1 MAVFSKLQTASNQ
14 DFRPTHSQRIRAEN
28 SVVAILTNL
37 RKRISGSDNERGAIL
52 ILSALIMMLLLF
64 IAAFATDLG
73 AWYRQGQ
80 AQQRAADVGS
90 LNGMQ
95 AYDRE
100 YKAYF
105 AAQTP
110 PVQTWTQLTDAQRT
124 EAERQAMV
132 AAINTIVG
140 LLETSGH
147 TFSSTPTEVQLSP
160 PPNVAGDQSIFTIT
174 SDDGTLVTI
183 TREGDGMSVSLS
195 ADGDQY
201 FSNLLRDAP
210 QITRKS
216 TAVLSNCGAECTHS
230 IEINPPFVGFAAT
243 GQGDGYGPLLFD
255 KDPTNDGIEEIWAV
269 NHHSNSGSNY
279 SVICMSVETKSECS
293 GSANVH
299 YSLPYDTG
307 NRPTEYIA
315 PDGKIYFS
323 ARDAGTAR
331 TGLACFDANTRAYCS
346 TAFVDLF
353 DDVSR
358 GGSGTINVNGPWE
371 YNGELFIIAANGQL
385 GCVTPAMATCAT
397 ATTNTAAF
405 GDSRMPSLSAGAFVT
420 NGELIGSKLYLT
432 QGTSTGIL
440 FHCVDLSNRSSC
452 FTPVFASSIG
462 NPGDDVATFTRYD
475 TAGNANGVCVYN
487 VINRNSNCV
496 SLSGVN
502 QGAISGMSSA
512 FTSLSNSWA
521 GDAISWQGKRT
532 FIAGGNSNRVGCW
545 SWEDGGVPCPDG
557 ATLTTDA
564 AYIDHADPDGVR
576 PYGFA
581 QISDSCI
588 IGLGHDSQFY
598 SFNPEGFTPCVDAKL
613 STVILPCTCAD
624 GTNKWGEVRL
634 PAELMAKVDQMWAT
648 ISTTAGGAAVS
659 SDLDRVELHNN
670 GGIID
675 LRGVDQTLN
684 VLHLTLEV
692 NAKLDP
698 STGDPVWTEPISAD
712 LAIVVQPTLAN

>member
-1 MAVFSKLQTASNQ
+1 M
-14 DFRPTHSQRIRAEN
+14 
-28 SVVAILTNL
+28 AILTNL

-105 AAQTP
+105 DTAG
-110 PVQTWTQLTDAQRT
+110 VQTWTQLTAAQRI
-124 EAERQAMV
+124 EAERQAM
-132 AAINTIVG
+132 AAAVNTIIG

-160 PPNVAGDQSIFTIT
+160 PPNVPGDQSIFTIT
-174 SDDGTLVTI
+174 SDDGTVVTI
-183 TREGDGMSVSLS
+183 TREADGMSVSLS

-216 TAVLSNCGAECTHS
+216 TAVLSNCGAECTHT

-255 KDPTNDGIEEIWAV
+255 KDTTSDGIEEIWAV
-269 NHHSNSGSNY
+269 NHHSNSGTNY
-279 SVICMSVETKSECS
+279 NVICMNVETKSECS
-293 GSANVH
+293 GSSNVH
-299 YSLPYDTG
+299 YPLNYDTG

-315 PDGKIYFS
+315 PNGKIYFS
-323 ARDAGTAR
+323 ARDRGTNR
-331 TGLACFDANTRAYCS
+331 SGLACFDAATRAYCS

-353 DDVSR
+353 DATQSNW
-358 GGSGTINVNGPWE
+358 SGWINVNGPWE
-371 YNGELFIIAANGQL
+371 YNGELFIVSQDGQL
-385 GCVTPAMATCAT
+385 GCVTAAMAPCAIPT
-397 ATTNTAAF
+397 QNLATF
-405 GDSRMPSLSAGAFVT
+405 GDSRTAGLHDTNNWVT
-420 NGELIGSKLYLT
+420 NGEQLGSKLYLT
-432 QGTSTGIL
+432 QNTATGVF

-452 FTPVFASSIG
+452 FTPVFNNTLG
-462 NPGDDVATFTRYD
+462 NGGDDNLTFFRYD
-475 TAGNANGVCVYN
+475 TAGNETGVCVYN
-487 VINRNSNCV
+487 VISRNSGCV
-496 SLSGVN
+496 SLTGSN
-502 QGAISGMSSA
+502 LGAISGMSSA
-512 FTSLSNSWA
+512 FTSLTAAWG
-521 GDAISWQGKRT
+521 GDAISWEGKRT
-532 FIAGGNSNRVGCW
+532 FLAGGNSNRVGCW
-545 SWEDGGVPCPDG
+545 SWEDGGVACPDG
-557 ATLTTDA
+557 ATLTTDS
-564 AYIDHADPDGVR
+564 AYTGAGTGAR

-588 IGLGHDSQFY
+588 IGLGHDSIFF

-634 PAELMAKVDQMWAT
+634 PSELMAKVDQMWAT
-648 ISTTAGGAAVS
+648 ISATEGGAAVS
-659 SDLDRVELHNN
+659 TDLDRVELHNN
-670 GGIID
+670 GGVID
-675 LRGVDQTLN
+675 LRTVDQSLN
-684 VLHLTLEV
+684 VLYLTLEV

-698 STGDPVWTEPISAD
+698 TTGDPVWTEPISAD
-712 LAIVVQPTLAN
+712 LAIIVQPTLAN

>member
-1 MAVFSKLQTASNQ
+1 
-14 DFRPTHSQRIRAEN
+14 
-28 SVVAILTNL
+28 VAILSNL
-37 RKRISGSDNERGAIL
+37 RKRISGSNKERGAIL

-105 AAQTP
+105 DTAG
-110 PVQTWTQLTDAQRT
+110 VQTWDQLSDTQRA
-124 EAERQAMV
+124 EAERLAM
-132 AAINTIVG
+132 ASAINTIIG

-147 TFSSTPTEVQLSP
+147 TFSSSPVEVQLSP

-183 TREGDGMSVSLS
+183 TREGDGMTVSLT

-210 QITRKS
+210 QITRKG
-216 TAVLSNCGAECTHS
+216 TAVLSNCGAECLHT

-255 KDPTNDGIEEIWAV
+255 KDTSVDGIEEIWAV

-279 SVICMSVETKSECS
+279 NVICMSVETKSECS

-299 YSLPYDTG
+299 FALPYDTG

-315 PDGKIYFS
+315 SNGKIYFT
-323 ARDAGTAR
+323 ARDAGTNR
-331 TGLACFDANTRAYCS
+331 SGLACFDGATRNYCS
-346 TAFVDLF
+346 TQFVDLF
-353 DDVSR
+353 EDDAR

-371 YNGELFIIAANGQL
+371 YGGELFIIAQDGQL
-385 GCVTPAMATCAT
+385 GCVTLAMAPCAV
-397 ATTNTAAF
+397 ATQQTAAF
-405 GDSRMPSLSAGAFVT
+405 GDSRMPNLNDGAIIT
-420 NGELIGSKLYLT
+420 NGEQVGSKLYFT

-440 FHCVDLSNRSSC
+440 FHCMDLSNRTSC
-452 FTPVFASSIG
+452 FTPVFSNVTG

-475 TAGNANGVCVYN
+475 TAANATGVCVYD
-487 VINRNSNCV
+487 VVGRGSNCV
-496 SLSGVN
+496 SLSGADL
-502 QGAISGMSSA
+502 GAISGMSSA

-521 GDAISWQGKRT
+521 GDAIGWDGKRT
-532 FIAGGNSNRVGCW
+532 FIAGGNSNKVGCW
-545 SWEDGGVPCPDG
+545 SWEDGSVACPDSSV
-557 ATLTTDA
+557 LTTNDA
-564 AYIDHADPDGVR
+564 FTGGGNAR

-588 IGLGHDSQFY
+588 IGLGHDSVFY
-598 SFNPEGFTPCVDAKL
+598 SFNPEGFTACVDAKL

-624 GTNKWGEVRL
+624 NTNKWGEIRL
-634 PAELMAKVDQMWAT
+634 PAELMAKVDQMWGT
-648 ISTTAGGAAVS
+648 ISVSAGGAGIS
-659 SDLDRVELHNN
+659 TDLDRVELHNN
-670 GGIID
+670 GGILD
-675 LRGVDQTLN
+675 LTGVESDVD

-692 NAKLDP
+692 NAKLNP
-698 STGDPVWTEPISAD
+698 STGDPVWTEPNSAD
-712 LAIVVQPTLAN
+712 DAINDQPTQSN